1 MRVPSGEVIF
11 RILLV
16 ILAIELAYV
25 GYTVF
30 RPEGGSNTNESR
42 ASVSTAKPTAPPT
55 PSPTGTVTASPTA
68 TPTSSPTRAASPTPT
83 ATASPTPTATPTP
96 TPAPN
101 AAKAFPVVNALTY
114 VDDAAFVYEGSWQH
128 IRGVHDGRRFGT
140 STRSS
145 HAGDRATYAFHGRFT
160 ILFGMIGPGGGKA
173 DIDIDDGAE
182 RGTLDFSDRTKK
194 PSALVYES
202 SALPIGPHSVTITV
216 VRGPVELDG
225 AYYGS

>member
-30 RPEGGSNTNESR
+30 RPEGGSNTHESR
-42 ASVSTAKPTAPPT
+42 RSATAAKPTAAPT
-55 PSPTGTVTASPTA
+55 PSPTATASPTA
-68 TPTSSPTRAASPTPT
+68 TPTSSPTPTASPSPT
-83 ATASPTPTATPTP
+83 ATATATP

-128 IRGVHDGRRFGT
+128 VRGVHDGRRFGT

-145 HAGDRATYAFHGRFT
+145 HAGDRATYSFHGRFT
-160 ILFGMIGPGGGKA
+160 ILFGMIAPGGGKA

>member
-11 RILLV
+11 RILLA
-16 ILAIELAYV
+16 ILAIELAYI

-30 RPEGGSNTNESR
+30 RPEGGSKETHEPR
-42 ASVSTAKPTAPPT
+42 PTSPPLLVAIPT
-55 PSPTGTVTASPTA
+55 PSVAPTASPT
-68 TPTSSPTRAASPTPT
+68 SSPT
-83 ATASPTPTATPTP
+83 ATASPTPTATATATTTP

-114 VDDAAFVYEGSWQH
+114 VDDAAFVYEGAWQH

>member
-1 MRVPSGEVIF
+1 MRVPSGEVVF

-16 ILAIELAYV
+16 ILAIELAYI

-30 RPEGGSNTNESR
+30 RPEGGAKPHESR
-42 ASVSTAKPTAPPT
+42 RATSTAKPSAAPT
-55 PSPTGTVTASPTA
+55 PSPTVTLTASPTA
-68 TPTSSPTRAASPTPT
+68 TPTPTPT
-83 ATASPTPTATPTP
+83 L
-96 TPAPN
+96 APN

-114 VDDAAFVYEGSWQH
+114 VDDGAFAYEGAWQH

-140 STRSS
+140 SSRSS
-145 HAGDRATYAFHGRFT
+145 HAGDRATYSFHGRFT
-160 ILFGMIGPGGGKA
+160 ILFGMIGPGGGNA

-182 RGTLDFSDRTKK
+182 RGTLDFSGREKK

>member
-1 MRVPSGEVIF
+1 MRVPSEEVVF

-16 ILAIELAYV
+16 VLAIELVYI

-30 RPEGGSNTNESR
+30 RPEGGSKTHASR
-42 ASVSTAKPTAPPT
+42 PISSPMAAPTPTAT
-55 PSPTGTVTASPTA
+55 ATATATASPRA
-68 TPTSSPTRAASPTPT
+68 TPTSSPTATAGPTPT
-83 ATASPTPTATPTP
+83 ATASSTPTP
-96 TPAPN
+96 TPAATPAPN
-101 AAKAFPVVNALTY
+101 APKAFPVVNALTY
-114 VDDAAFVYEGSWQH
+114 VDDAAFVYDGAWQH
-128 IRGVHDGRRFGT
+128 VRGVHDGRRFGT

-160 ILFGMIGPGGGKA
+160 ILFGTIGPGGGKA
-173 DIDIDDGAE
+173 EIDIDDGAE
-182 RGTLDFSDRTKK
+182 RGTLDFSDRENK

-216 VRGPVELDG
+216 VRGPVDLDG